1 MQSLKL
7 SSLCWQFLSHIRG
20 WQRDALVNP
29 PCILLGCSLTSPL
42 ESSSENGLHTAT
54 WHFFLSHLWHGNS
67 LTYWAELLQ
76 RETPAMSGQRGKHN
90 SASSCALRAKCPRLS
105 KKRVFETLLN
115 YIKCLQ
121 RTTRASLGEQKQRN
135 GAIHSPFISLFL
147 LRNCSIKKIWK
158 KKGKRDFSYHH
169 LCLSCSFAF
178 EITHAK
184 ENFKTFFSCV
194 LSK

>member
-7 SSLCWQFLSHIRG
+7 SSPCWQFLSRIIG

-29 PCILLGCSLTSPL
+29 PCIHLGCSLMSPS

-90 SASSCALRAKCPRLS
+90 SSSSCALRAKCAKLS
-105 KKRVFETLLN
+105 IKRVFETLLN

-121 RTTRASLGEQKQRN
+121 RTRASLGEQKQRN
-135 GAIHSPFISLFL
+135 DAIHSPFISLFL
-147 LRNCSIKKIWK
+147 LRNCIIKKNEK
-158 KKGKRDFSYHH
+158 KRRKMRSF
-169 LCLSCSFAF
+169 LSPSVFILQFCFW
-178 EITHAK
+178 
-184 ENFKTFFSCV
+184 NDPC
-194 LSK
+194 